1 MKFRCTQ
8 TGHKHIIA
16 WKLFLSWQL
25 QRWWQGI
32 SVKLNLTVWD
42 SEVLTAVLLNVP
54 ALLHVTPCQLV
65 ISVLFISLDKFTV
78 NRMST
83 QNSVLSKNKMLLIL
97 LILLLW
103 QITTIIITI
112 TIITICNIFTTASTK
127 TITSRNQ

>member
-8 TGHKHIIA
+8 TGHKHTIP
-16 WKLFLSWQL
+16 WKLFVSWQL
-25 QRWWQGI
+25 QRRWQGI

-65 ISVLFISLDKFTV
+65 NSVLFISLDKFTV
-78 NRMST
+78 NRMPT
-83 QNSVLSKNKMLLIL
+83 QNSVLSKNKMLLIV

-103 QITTIIITI
+103 KITTIITI
-112 TIITICNIFTTASTK
+112 TIITIWNIFTTASTK
-127 TITSRNQ
+127 KITSRIQ